1 MNPTT
6 TSVLY
11 AVKADLETLRVK
23 MDNYMY
29 GGEKALETEDLTY
42 CRRVYARI
50 CNVLDLL

>member
-1 MNPTT
+1 MKPETT
-6 TSVLY
+6 TFLY
-11 AVKADLETLRVK
+11 AVKADLEALRAK

-29 GGEKALETEDLTY
+29 GGKKALEIEDLTY